1 MKIVQ
6 VLNIVLAIA
15 IHKCAA
21 GSSLGIALAK
31 TFPNDFRL
39 VRWLVFIFSMATPI
53 GIILGMIL
61 QNGGTIYSIIF
72 SSLAAGTFIYIAATE
87 IVTEEFS
94 L

>member
-1 MKIVQ
+1 MLMIALSLHGCFEGLACGLQMKIIQ

-15 IHKCAA
+15 IHKSAA

-53 GIILGMIL
+53 GIVLGMIL
-61 QNGGTIYSIIF
+61 
-72 SSLAAGTFIYIAATE
+72 
-87 IVTEEFS
+87 
-94 L
+94 